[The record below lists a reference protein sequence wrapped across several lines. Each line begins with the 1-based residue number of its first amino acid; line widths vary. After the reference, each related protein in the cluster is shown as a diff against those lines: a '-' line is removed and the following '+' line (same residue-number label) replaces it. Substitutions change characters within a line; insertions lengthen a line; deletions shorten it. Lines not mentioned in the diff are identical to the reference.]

1 MSCALITGVEGFT
14 GRYLARELSLCGHSV
29 AGIGINPCPV
39 DLQLQQYKQVD
50 LSDPSATAVAIAA
63 MRPDLVFHLAG
74 ISHVQSSPDA
84 IYRINVAATRNLLA
98 ALAALETPPGF
109 TLLASTANLYGN
121 SGGVL
126 KETAVPD
133 PHNDYAVSK
142 LAMEY
147 MANIWRDRLPITIVR
162 PFNYT
167 GRGQA
172 TSFLIPKLVQHFREK
187 LPLIELGNVDV
198 VREFG
203 DVRDVAAFYVRL
215 AEVKAPWGP
224 FNICSG
230 IGYSL
235 NDVLEMLQAMTGIHP
250 KIRINQAFVRPNE
263 VHTLIGSPERLKACI
278 GPLRI
283 HNLKNTL
290 QWMLEE

>member
-133 PHNDYAVSK
+133 PQNDYAVSK

-162 PFNYT
+162 PSIT
-167 GRGQA
+167 RGADRRHLSSFPNLFSTSVKNFPSLSWA
-172 TSFLIPKLVQHFREK
+172 TLMLCANLVMFGMW
-187 LPLIELGNVDV
+187 LPFTFDL
-198 VREFG
+198 
-203 DVRDVAAFYVRL
+203 
-215 AEVKAPWGP
+215 
-224 FNICSG
+224 
-230 IGYSL
+230 
-235 NDVLEMLQAMTGIHP
+235 
-250 KIRINQAFVRPNE
+250 
-263 VHTLIGSPERLKACI
+263 
-278 GPLRI
+278 LR
-283 HNLKNTL
+283 
-290 QWMLEE
+290 